1 MAQLFGR
8 LQGGADD
15 YCVVYIEG
23 SRRKGYDGYIEREYE
38 NIGAGSV
45 PGVAMQKTMLLNEIK
60 LMELK
65 LHALKAQVESE
76 KPKIKELSSANLY
89 GLLQGSEDISAEDI
103 DAVRIKLKETA

>member
-1 MAQLFGR
+1 
-8 LQGGADD
+8 
-15 YCVVYIEG
+15 
-23 SRRKGYDGYIEREYE
+23 
-38 NIGAGSV
+38 
-45 PGVAMQKTMLLNEIK
+45 MQKTMLLNEIK

-76 KPKIKELSSANLY
+76 KQKVNGLSSANLY